1 MIFLVSFHMDFF
13 SESGTQSDH
22 LIWKY
27 IYFLSLQVCSISSK
41 VHTTRCKA
49 RAIGIHGST
58 QLVFLD
64 TPGLVN
70 SDELHR

>member
-1 MIFLVSFHMDFF
+1 MAIFFF
-13 SESGTQSDH
+13 
-22 LIWKY
+22 L
-27 IYFLSLQVCSISSK
+27 FFLQVCSISSK

-49 RAIGIHGST
+49 RAIGIEGNT

-70 SDELHR
+70 VDESRR